1 MVVLPFQF
9 AALLVV
15 IFILEIAAGIAG
27 FVMKG
32 QVDDWIEDYMTKS
45 MKDGN
50 KVWDDVQKDVSS
62 VKFLRNFLTSKMYAC
77 CNHPKI

>member
-1 MVVLPFQF
+1 M
-9 AALLVV
+9 LVV

-32 QVDDWIEDYMTKS
+32 QVNDWIEDYMTKS

-50 KVWDDVQKDVSS
+50 KVWDDVQKDVCIHA
-62 VKFLRNFLTSKMYAC
+62 KYGDFFFLSYFC
-77 CNHPKI
+77 VCNTHSA

>member
-1 MVVLPFQF
+1 MVVLSFQF

-62 VKFLRNFLTSKMYAC
+62 VKF
-77 CNHPKI
+77 P